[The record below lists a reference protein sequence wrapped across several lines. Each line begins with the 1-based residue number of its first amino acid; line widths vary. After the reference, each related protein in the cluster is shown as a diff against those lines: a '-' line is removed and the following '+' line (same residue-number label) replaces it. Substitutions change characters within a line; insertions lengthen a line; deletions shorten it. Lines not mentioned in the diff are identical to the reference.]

1 MIKILKKLSKT
12 SEILQEYKQQLQDYK
27 ETDEALRH
35 NLALIDAFIN
45 NSFNTG
51 HSPGHIPFAIQ
62 DLTKQINNVMSM
74 IADLHSLVFTL
85 ESKVNNLEEYLN
97 QKGVLI

>member
-1 MIKILKKLSKT
+1 MIHIFKRLNKT
-12 SEILQEYKQQLQDYK
+12 SEILQEYRQQLQDYK

-35 NLALIDAFIN
+35 NLALIDTFIN

-51 HSPGHIPFAIQ
+51 HSPGNIPFAIQ
-62 DLTKQINNVMSM
+62 DLTRQINDIMSM
-74 IADLHSLVFTL
+74 VADLHSSVITL
-85 ESKVNNLEEYLN
+85 ESKVNDLEEYLN